1 MFQASISGL
10 RFNRLPC
17 VGIGVLLTSLGIS
30 LVAHSLSAEEWPQWR
45 GPNSTGV
52 STSTKPLPVEFSPT
66 KNVRWSADVGDG
78 ICSPTVAAGRLFTTA
93 MLGEN
98 PGNTFVVF
106 CFDAATGQKQWQR
119 EIAIEGEALAKIH
132 ESNSYASATPA
143 ADAERV
149 YVYHARLGMMAFDA
163 KTGEPA
169 WRRELPEPY
178 FVFDWGPGMSPV
190 VHGDR
195 LFFCQ
200 DDDLFP
206 AAYCIDKKTGEI
218 IWKDDRGDMACCYS
232 HPVICETPQGPEV
245 VIAGTGKMIG
255 YDYNTGKRK
264 WASELFCRNIKTTPV
279 TFDGIIYVSVE
290 SVGISYQW
298 RVTADANGD
307 GKITRDE
314 ILNNKYRLNTG
325 KSIPEA
331 FWAKFERGDENKDG
345 VLEGDEI
352 DKAFLDPKNRGGL
365 LASEVQARLGNTI
378 DTDADK
384 LSEELGEL
392 QKEASIQAV
401 RGGGQGDVSKTH
413 VLWLHKTKSPSHI
426 VSPLV
431 ADGRMFIIKQGG
443 ITSSFDIADG
453 KPVWE
458 RRRVGADGSYL
469 SAPVFGDA
477 KIYVT
482 SELGVVSV
490 LESSPEQK
498 VLANNDMGEAIAATP
513 AIVDGQIFLRT
524 RTKLYCIANEAK

>member
-1 MFQASISGL
+1 MFQTSTCRATFGWSLRVGLGTLLATCGLCLAS
-10 RFNRLPC
+10 
-17 VGIGVLLTSLGIS
+17 
-30 LVAHSLSAEEWPQWR
+30 HSLSAEDWPQWR

-52 STSTKPLPVEFSPT
+52 ATSKKPLPVEFSPT
-66 KNVRWSADVGDG
+66 KNVRWSAEVGEG
-78 ICSPTVAAGRLFTTA
+78 ICSTAIVAGRLFTTA

-98 PGNTFVVF
+98 PGNTFVVL
-106 CFDAATGQKQWQR
+106 CFDAATGEKLWRR
-119 EIAIEGEALAKIH
+119 EMVIEGEALPKIH
-132 ESNSYASATPA
+132 ESNSYASASPA
-143 ADAERV
+143 ADDERV

-169 WRRELPEPY
+169 WKLALPEPY

-190 VHGDR
+190 IHGDR

-206 AAYCIDKKTGEI
+206 AAYCLDKKTGEI
-218 IWKDDRGDMACCYS
+218 LWKDDRGDMACCYS

-255 YDYNTGKRK
+255 YDYNTGHRK
-264 WASELFCRNIKTTPV
+264 WASEVFCRNIKTTPV

-325 KSIPEA
+325 KSIPDA
-331 FWAKFERGDENKDG
+331 FWEKFHRGDENQDG

-384 LSEELGEL
+384 LPEELGEL

-401 RGGGQGDVSKTH
+401 RGGGEGDVSKTH
-413 VLWLHKTKSPSHI
+413 VLWLHKTKAPSHI

-431 ADGRMFIIKQGG
+431 ADGRMFLIKQGG
-443 ITSSFDIADG
+443 ITASFDIAKG
-453 KPVWE
+453 QPVWE

-469 SAPVFGDA
+469 AAPVFGDG
-477 KIYVT
+477 KIYVV
-482 SELGVVSV
+482 SESGVVSV
-490 LESSPEQK
+490 IESGPEQK
-498 VLANNDMGEAIAATP
+498 ILANNDMGEAIAATP
-513 AIVDGQIFLRT
+513 ALVDGHVFLRT
-524 RTKLYCIANEAK
+524 RTKLYCIADMAK